1 MSTVSAPLVVFLNDA
16 QTYTLHIVP
25 SAEALA
31 ELAAKAVVF
40 TAQKALERRGVF
52 HWALSGGSTP
62 RALYARLAQAPLAS
76 QVPWEHVHVWW
87 GDERNVPADHAESN
101 YRMAHE
107 ALLAH
112 VPIPQAHVHR
122 VHTELGAEQAADH
135 YEAELRAVFGL
146 DKGPS
151 EQAPHE
157 AARPRFDLILL
168 GMGDDGHTASLF
180 PRTAAL
186 HEQTRWVVANPV
198 PQLNTTRITFT
209 YPLINAADTVIF
221 LVSGT
226 SKAAALQRVLLGAWQ
241 PEDLPAQGVAPFTG
255 KLMWMV
261 DAAAAAPLSSDPSAL
276 AREAIYR
283 RWG

>member
-146 DKGPS
+146 DKAPPS
-151 EQAPHE
+151 KRLTKPHDRVLTSFCS
-157 AARPRFDLILL
+157 A
-168 GMGDDGHTASLF
+168 
-180 PRTAAL
+180 
-186 HEQTRWVVANPV
+186 WVM
-198 PQLNTTRITFT
+198 
-209 YPLINAADTVIF
+209 TVI
-221 LVSGT
+221 LRRCSHAQQRCM
-226 SKAAALQRVLLGAWQ
+226 SKRAGWSPTLCPSSTPRASPSRIRSST
-241 PEDLPAQGVAPFTG
+241 LPTQ
-255 KLMWMV
+255 
-261 DAAAAAPLSSDPSAL
+261 
-276 AREAIYR
+276 
-283 RWG
+283 